1 MNAINS
7 LLLTDL
13 YELTMLH
20 GYYQEGMQQAAS
32 FELFFRRLPPVR
44 NFLLTAG
51 LETALAF
58 VEQAHFS
65 EQELDWLVSLGHFP
79 RDFIDHLADWRFS
92 GDIDAAPEGTIMF
105 PDEPVLRITAPLPQ
119 AQLLES
125 RLMNLVHFQTLV
137 ASKAVRSAL
146 VAPDRLLVDF
156 GLRRAHGA
164 EAGLLAARSAYL
176 AGFAGTATV
185 LAGQYYGIPLFGTM
199 AHSYIQAHDSELAAF
214 RSFAAAQPDN
224 LVFLIDTY
232 DTEGGARLVAKLA
245 TELRGDNI
253 HIRAVRLDSGDLAEH
268 ARRVRAILDEAGFPD
283 IGIFASGNLDEHALR
298 KLLAA
303 GAPIDG
309 FGLGTRLDVSQD
321 APSLDCAYKLTEY
334 AGRPRRKRSEGKAS
348 WPGRKQVWRRYD
360 TAGRMSGDVIVLE
373 GETAEGEPLLVP
385 VMRAGRR
392 TSAAEPLTVSRARA
406 AAQLEQLPEALRSL
420 DSALPYPV
428 AFSTGLQKLADT
440 LKQ

>member
-1 MNAINS
+1 MDAFNS

-20 GYYQEGMQQAAS
+20 GYYQQGMQQTAS
-32 FELFFRRLPPVR
+32 FELFFRRLPPAR

-51 LETALAF
+51 LETVLDF
-58 VEQAHFS
+58 VERARFS
-65 EQELDWLVSLGHFP
+65 EPELDWLATLGHFP
-79 RDFIDHLADWRFS
+79 RDFLDHLADWRFD
-92 GDIDAAPEGTIMF
+92 GDIDAVPEGTVMF

-125 RLMNLVHFQTLV
+125 RLMNLVHFQTLI
-137 ASKAVRSAL
+137 ASKAARSAL

-185 LAGQYYGIPLFGTM
+185 LAGQYYRIPLFGTM
-199 AHSYIQAHDSELAAF
+199 AHSYIQAHDSELEAF

-232 DTEGGARLVAKLA
+232 DTEAGARLVARLA
-245 TELRGDNI
+245 SELRADKV

-268 ARRVRAILDEAGFPD
+268 ARRVRAILDSAGFPD
-283 IGIFASGNLDEHALR
+283 IGIFASGNLDEHAL
-298 KLLAA
+298 KDLLAA

-321 APSLDCAYKLTEY
+321 APALDCAYKLTEY

-360 TAGRMSGDVIVLE
+360 AAGRMCGDTIALD
-373 GETAEGEPLLVP
+373 GETTAGEPLLVP

-392 TSAAEPLTVSRARA
+392 TAPAEPLAVGRARA
-406 AAQLEQLPEALRSL
+406 AEQLAQLPEALRSL
-420 DSALPYPV
+420 DPAPPYPV
-428 AFSTGLQKLADT
+428 AFSSGLRQLADA
-440 LKQ
+440 LGR

>member
-20 GYYQEGMQQAAS
+20 GYYQEGMQQTAS

-58 VEQAHFS
+58 VEQARFS

-125 RLMNLVHFQTLV
+125 RLMNLVHFQTLT
-137 ASKAVRSAL
+137 ASKAARSAL

-232 DTEGGARLVAKLA
+232 DTEGGARLVAQLA
-245 TELRGDNI
+245 TELRGNNI

-298 KLLAA
+298 ELLAA

-334 AGRPRRKRSEGKAS
+334 AGRPRRKRSEGKVS

-360 TAGRMSGDVIVLE
+360 TAGRMSGDVIALE
-373 GETAEGEPLLVP
+373 GETADGEPLLVP

-392 TSAAEPLTVSRARA
+392 TSAAEPLAVSRARA

-420 DSALPYPV
+420 DSAPPYPV
-428 AFSTGLQKLADT
+428 VFSTGLRKLADT